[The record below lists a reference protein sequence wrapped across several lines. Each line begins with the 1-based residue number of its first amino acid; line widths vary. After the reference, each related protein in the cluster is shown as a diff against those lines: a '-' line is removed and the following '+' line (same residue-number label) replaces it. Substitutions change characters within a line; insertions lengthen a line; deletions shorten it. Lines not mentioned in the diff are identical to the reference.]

1 MRLLRILL
9 VTLALLTTLPA
20 DLLAAPKTLVYT
32 GSLTDEEGGPVAGI
46 YWFRFSLHRSRS
58 EKKMLWSEEMYVAID
73 RGTYQVEL
81 GKERPIPQALA
92 LTGLFLSVHI
102 DGIEVHRQQVEES
115 MVSGGRSPVADVA
128 TGSGAE
134 CENCRKAVV
143 AERAEDCER
152 VGGMSA
158 KQLVDQVAKKQIRVG
173 TSAHF
178 TSSVGAG
185 EGTPFRLTCPPG
197 FVVTGIKGK
206 AEDTISNMQ
215 LVCSPVETK

>member
-1 MRLLRILL
+1 MGSLRILL
-9 VTLALLTTLPA
+9 VALAFLTIMPA
-20 DLLAAPKTLVYT
+20 DLLAVPKTLVYT
-32 GSLTDEEGGPVAGI
+32 GSLTDEKGGPVGGI

-81 GKERPIPQALA
+81 GKERPIPQALE

-102 DGIEVHRQQVEES
+102 DGIEVHRQQVEEA
-115 MVSGGRSPVADVA
+115 MVSGGNSSAVEVAG
-128 TGSGAE
+128 GSGDG
-134 CENCRKAVV
+134 CEDCRKAVV

-158 KQLVDQVAKKQIRVG
+158 KQLVAQVAKKQIQVG

-206 AEDTISNMQ
+206 AEDSISNMQ
-215 LVCSPVETK
+215 LVCSPLETK